1 MTRYRVFLLL
11 FAVSLAGGLMYGR
24 ALWWSFAGALF
35 ALIVI
40 AIVWAWTG
48 VNWLRVARR
57 SSARVAQVGQ
67 YIEEEFRVTNLGR
80 VPKLWL
86 EVKDSSTLLGHY
98 ASRVVGWVGGGQWR
112 GWRVRTRCTQRGRYE
127 LGPISV
133 RSGDPLGIYQ
143 MHRKI
148 DLKNILLVHPLIYDF
163 REFPLPMGYLPGG
176 EALRR
181 RTHYIT
187 TNAAGVRDYVNG
199 DSINRIHWG
208 LSAKRNRLI
217 VKEFELDPMSD
228 LWVAIDL
235 HGAAHYVL
243 DGADEAHEDSEG
255 LESETYSLP
264 PDTEEYAVSLAASA
278 AHHFL
283 RQDRMVGLIGY
294 GQHRQVIPGDRGE
307 RQHNKVMETLAVVR
321 ADGSLPFD
329 RVLKAELAQL
339 PRGSTVVAISPSPD
353 VAWAEAIQQAVRSGL
368 RAVAIVIDAET
379 FGSPIPN
386 TDVIAAL
393 AETGAVVRVVKCGE
407 PLAQAIERSVIL

>member
-1 MTRYRVFLLL
+1 
-11 FAVSLAGGLMYGR
+11 MYGR
-24 ALWWSFAGALF
+24 ALWWSIAGALF

-40 AIVWAWTG
+40 AILWAWTG
-48 VNWLRVARR
+48 VNWLRVSRR
-57 SSARVAQVGQ
+57 SSVRVAQVGQ
-67 YIEEEFRVTNLGR
+67 TIEEEFRVTNLGR

-86 EVKDSSTLLGHY
+86 EVQDSSTLLGHY
-98 ASRVVGWVGGGQWR
+98 ASRVVGFVGGGQWW
-112 GWRVRTRCTQRGRYE
+112 GWRVRTRCLERGRYE
-127 LGPISV
+127 LGPVTV

-163 REFPLPMGYLPGG
+163 RDFPLPMGYLPGG

-228 LWVAIDL
+228 LWVALDL

-243 DGADEAHEDSEG
+243 NKNSDNV
-255 LESETYSLP
+255 ESNEVIENPSATDAGTTETFSLP

-283 RQDRMVGLIGY
+283 KQDRLVGLIGY

-307 RQHNKVMETLAVVR
+307 RQHNKIMETLAVVR
-321 ADGSLPFD
+321 ADGNLPFE

-339 PRGSTVVAISPSPD
+339 PRGSTIVAISPSPD
-353 VAWAEAIQQAVRSGL
+353 VAWAEAIQQAMRSGL

-379 FGSPIPN
+379 FGSSISN
-386 TDVIAAL
+386 TNIIAAL
-393 AETGAVVRVVKCGE
+393 AETGAVVRVVKRGE
-407 PLAQAIERSVIL
+407 SLAQAIERSVIL

>member
-1 MTRYRVFLLL
+1 MTRFRVFLLL
-11 FAVSLAGGLMYGR
+11 LAASLAGGLMYGR
-24 ALWWSFAGALF
+24 ALWWSIAGALF

-80 VPKLWL
+80 LPKLWL
-86 EVKDSSTLLGHY
+86 EVKDSSTLIGHY

-112 GWRVRTRCTQRGRYE
+112 GWRVRTRCLERGRYE

-143 MHRKI
+143 MQRKI
-148 DLKNILLVHPLIYDF
+148 DLKNVLLVHPLISEF

-228 LWVAIDL
+228 LWIALDL
-235 HGAAHYVL
+235 HGAAHYFL
-243 DGADEAHEDSEG
+243 DGDVPLDDEN
-255 LESETYSLP
+255 YSLP

-283 RQDRMVGLIGY
+283 RQDRLVGLVGY
-294 GQHRQVIPGDRGE
+294 GQHRQVVPGDRGE
-307 RQHNKVMETLAVVR
+307 RQHNKIMETLAVMR
-321 ADGSLPFD
+321 ADGTLPFD
-329 RVLKAELAQL
+329 RMLKTELSQL
-339 PRGSTVVAISPSPD
+339 ARGSTVVAISPSAD
-353 VAWAEAIQQAVRSGL
+353 VAWAEAVQQAVRSGL

-379 FGSPIPN
+379 FGSPNRN

-407 PLAQAIERSVIL
+407 PLAVAIERGVVV

>member
-11 FAVSLAGGLMYGR
+11 FAASLAGGLMYGR
-24 ALWWSFAGALF
+24 ALWWSIAGALF

-80 VPKLWL
+80 LPKLWL
-86 EVKDSSTLLGHY
+86 EVKDSSTLIGHY
-98 ASRVVGWVGGGQWR
+98 ASRVVGWIGGGQWR
-112 GWRVRTRCTQRGRYE
+112 GWRVRTRCLERGRYE
-127 LGPISV
+127 LGPITV

-143 MHRKI
+143 MQRQI
-148 DLKNILLVHPLIYDF
+148 DLKNVLLVHPLISEF
-163 REFPLPMGYLPGG
+163 REFSLPMGYLPGG

-228 LWVAIDL
+228 LWIALDL
-235 HGAAHYVL
+235 YGAAHYFL
-243 DGADEAHEDSEG
+243 DGDVPLDDEN
-255 LESETYSLP
+255 YSLP
-264 PDTEEYAVSLAASA
+264 PDTEEYVVSLAASV

-283 RQDRMVGLIGY
+283 RQDRLVGLVGY
-294 GQHRQVIPGDRGE
+294 GQHRQVVNGDRGE
-307 RQHNKVMETLAVVR
+307 RQHNKIMETLAVVR
-321 ADGSLPFD
+321 ADGNLPFD
-329 RVLKAELAQL
+329 RMLKAELSQL
-339 PRGSTVVAISPSPD
+339 ARGSTVVAISPSAD
-353 VAWAEAIQQAVRSGL
+353 VAWAEAVQQAVRSGL
-368 RAVAIVIDAET
+368 RAVAIVLDAET
-379 FGSPIPN
+379 FGSPNRN

-407 PLAQAIERSVIL
+407 PLAQAIERSVVL

>member
-11 FAVSLAGGLMYGR
+11 FALSLAGGLMYGR
-24 ALWWSFAGALF
+24 ALWWSIAGALF

-67 YIEEEFRVTNLGR
+67 HIEEEFRVTNLGR

-112 GWRVRTRCTQRGRYE
+112 GWRVRTRCLERGRYE
-127 LGPISV
+127 LGPITV

-143 MHRKI
+143 MQRKI
-148 DLKNILLVHPLIYDF
+148 DLKNILLVHPLIAEF
-163 REFPLPMGYLPGG
+163 REFPMPMGYLPGG

-228 LWVAIDL
+228 LWVVVDL
-235 HGAAHYVL
+235 HGAAHYYL
-243 DGADEAHEDSEG
+243 EQDEPLDEAA
-255 LESETYSLP
+255 YALP
-264 PDTEEYAVSLAASA
+264 PDTEEYAVALAASA

-283 RQDRMVGLIGY
+283 RQDRLVGLVGY
-294 GQHRQVIPGDRGE
+294 GQHRQVVPGDRGE
-307 RQHNKVMETLAVVR
+307 RQHNKIMETLAVVR
-321 ADGSLPFD
+321 ADGNLPFD

-339 PRGSTVVAISPSPD
+339 PRGSTVVAISPSAD
-353 VAWAEAIQQAVRSGL
+353 VAWAEAIQQAMRSGL
-368 RAVAIVIDAET
+368 RVVAIVIDAET
-379 FGSPIPN
+379 FGSPHSN
-386 TDVIAAL
+386 ADVVAAL

-407 PLAQAIERSVIL
+407 PLAVAIERGVIL